1 MSNDP
6 FEMSSPETPPKKPGM
21 STAAKVLIG
30 LAIAFLLV
38 VILCC
43 GGLILVG
50 PKILALVE
58 DTIEEMEESK
68 SEDPAEIAEVTQ
80 KIAQI
85 DIPEQ
90 LAPKMSMDMKIPLTD
105 QRFMTFVIYQDQ
117 QGGSVLQL
125 FAMDQSGTGQSQAQ
139 MQNSSDQT
147 FQQQAGQYGD
157 FQPTESYE
165 KQVEIGGKT
174 ATFIITKG
182 LSTASQAPRIRVQGA
197 FEGPLGTVILQL
209 DADAETLPEEEI
221 IEMLDS
227 IK

>member
-6 FEMSSPETPPKKPGM
+6 YEMSSPEMPPEKPGM
-21 STAAKVLIG
+21 STTAKVLIG

-50 PKILALVE
+50 PKIIALVE
-58 DTIEEMEESK
+58 DTIEELEESM
-68 SEDPAEIAEVTQ
+68 SQDPAIIAEVTR

-85 DIPEQ
+85 DVPEQ
-90 LAPKMSMDMKIPLTD
+90 LTPKMSMDMEIPLTD
-105 QRFMTFVIYQDQ
+105 QRLMIYVIYQDQ
-117 QGGSVLQL
+117 QSGSTLQL
-125 FAMDQSGTGQSQAQ
+125 FAMDKATAGQNQAQ
-139 MQNSSDQT
+139 MQRSSDQT
-147 FQQQAGQYGD
+147 FQQHTRQYGG

-165 KQVEIGGKT
+165 KQVEIGGKP
-174 ATFIITKG
+174 ATFTITKG
-182 LSTASQAPRIRVQGA
+182 LSTVSQAPRIRVQGS
-197 FEGPLGTVILQL
+197 FEGPYGPVVLQL
-209 DADAETLPEEEI
+209 DADAETLPEETI